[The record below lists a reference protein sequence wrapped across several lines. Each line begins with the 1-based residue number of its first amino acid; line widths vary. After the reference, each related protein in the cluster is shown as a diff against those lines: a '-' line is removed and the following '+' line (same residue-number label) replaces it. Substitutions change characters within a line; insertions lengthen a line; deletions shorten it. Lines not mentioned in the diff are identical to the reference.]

1 MKASTQV
8 GISMMAVAV
17 ILAGCVTYADK
28 PVLYP
33 VGSPVNPPFVAHVM
47 CIGEANAMYGEAM
60 QQYKLRAQ
68 MTRDYDSAEAE
79 ALSRGAARRQYDA
92 CASSEGYRAVYDR

>member
-1 MKASTQV
+1 MKARTLV
-8 GISMMAVAV
+8 VISIAPIAAV
-17 ILAGCVTYADK
+17 LAGCVSYAEK

-33 VGSPVNPPFVAHVM
+33 VGSPVNPPFVAHAM

-68 MTRDYDSAEAE
+68 MTGDYHGAEAE
-79 ALSRGAARRQYDA
+79 ALSRDAARRQYDA